1 MPPMSIQAPTP
12 KILLIDDQTLAA
24 EMVQGLLH
32 DQDDIELVHVA
43 DAHDVLNAARRLEPS
58 IILVDLMM
66 PEVDGFGVI
75 RRLRDYEPT
84 LHTPIILLSAE
95 DTPELKVRG
104 FQEGA
109 NDYLVKWPAKLE
121 LVARIRYHSSA
132 YLALKQRDLA
142 FQSLQQS
149 QQNLLFK
156 TQQLAD
162 SQAALLQ
169 AKKMEAVGK
178 LTGGVAHDFNNVL
191 QIIGSN
197 LQLMK
202 LENVGNEKVQKRI
215 ASAAEGVKRGALLA
229 SQLLAF
235 GRRQPLQPGA
245 VDVGALMHGVHEL
258 LRRSLGEAV
267 EVETRVDANV
277 WHALVDANQLENV
290 ILNLAI
296 NARDAIGCE
305 GKIVIEATNVIL
317 DTANVHKIRELADGE
332 YVSIAVSDNG
342 PGMSPE
348 VRERAFEPFFTTKP
362 RGEGSGLGLSTAY
375 GFAKQSG
382 GHIEIDSELGHG
394 TVITLYLPRAARE
407 QFIPQ
412 THKENE
418 ADQLGGSETI
428 LVVEDEPA
436 VRATT
441 VEMLSQLGYRTV
453 EAPHAQAALDLLQ
466 GGLKVDLIFTDV
478 VMPGPLRSAE
488 LAGLVKELLPDV
500 EILFASG
507 FVDGGITEK
516 GNLNP
521 GITLLRKP
529 YTWDELARK
538 IRSMLTQ
545 KQVNL
550 SGLELVGNCLR

>member
-1 MPPMSIQAPTP
+1 MLFRS
-12 KILLIDDQTLAA
+12 L
-24 EMVQGLLH
+24 VGGLLH
-32 DQDDIELVHVA
+32 DHADIELTHVTDPGLA
-43 DAHDVLNAARRLEPS
+43 LEMALELKATV
-58 IILVDLMM
+58 ILVDLMM
-66 PEVDGFGVI
+66 PTIDGFGVI
-75 RRLRDYEPT
+75 RKLRGHDLTRMIPV
-84 LHTPIILLSAE
+84 ILLSSE
-95 DTPELKVRG
+95 DTPELKDRG

-121 LVARIRYHSSA
+121 LCARIRYHSNA
-132 YLALKQRDLA
+132 YIALKERDQA
-142 FQSLQQS
+142 FQSLQES
-149 QQNLLFK
+149 QRHLLQK

-202 LENVGNEKVQKRI
+202 IENAGNEKVQKRI
-215 ASAAEGVKRGALLA
+215 ASATDGVKRGALLA

-245 VDVGALMHGVHEL
+245 IDIGALLRGVHEL
-258 LRRSLGEAV
+258 LRRSLGETI
-267 EVETRVDANV
+267 EVETRTDERT
-277 WHALVDANQLENV
+277 WHAMVDANQLENV

-296 NARDAIGCE
+296 NARDAMHGE
-305 GKIVIEATNVIL
+305 GKITIDATNTRF
-317 DTANVHKIRELADGE
+317 DADSVPEESGLVPGE
-332 YVSIAVSDNG
+332 YVAISVTDTG
-342 PGMSPE
+342 VGMTPDVVE
-348 VRERAFEPFFTTKP
+348 LAFEPFFTTKP
-362 RGEGSGLGLSTAY
+362 LGEGSGLGLSTAY

-382 GHIEIDSELGHG
+382 GHIEIDSEPGRG
-394 TVITLYLPRAARE
+394 TIVRLYLPRAAQE
-407 QFIPQ
+407 QAIPI
-412 THKENE
+412 KRDEE
-418 ADQLGGSETI
+418 ELEQLGGHEVI

-441 VEMLSQLGYRTV
+441 VEMLSRLGYRTL
-453 EAPHAQAALDLLQ
+453 EASHAQAALDLLQ
-466 GGLKVDLIFTDV
+466 SGVKVDLIFTDV

-488 LAGLVKELLPDV
+488 LAGLAKEMLPDV
-500 EILFASG
+500 QILFASG
-507 FVDGGITEK
+507 YVDGGITEK

-529 YTWDELARK
+529 YSGDDLARK

-545 KQVNL
+545 KRVRL
-550 SGLELVGNCLR
+550 SGVTDAV

>member
-1 MPPMSIQAPTP
+1 MPSMSIQASAP
-12 KILLIDDQTLAA
+12 KVLLIDDQILAA
-24 EMVQGLLH
+24 EMVRGLLH
-32 DQDDIELVHVA
+32 DQDDIELTHVA
-43 DAHDVLNAARRLEPS
+43 DASDILDAAIRLEPNV
-58 IILVDLMM
+58 ILVDLMM
-66 PEVDGFGVI
+66 PVVDGFGVI
-75 RRLRDYEPT
+75 QRLRDHEHT
-84 LHTPIILLSAE
+84 RLTPIILLSAE

-121 LVARIRYHSSA
+121 LIARIRYHSNA
-132 YLALKQRDLA
+132 YVALKQRDLA

-149 QQNLLFK
+149 QRNLLFK

-202 LENVGNEKVQKRI
+202 LENAGSEKVQKRI
-215 ASAAEGVKRGALLA
+215 ASATEGVKRGALLA

-245 VDVGALMHGVHEL
+245 IDVGALLNGVHEL
-258 LRRSLGEAV
+258 LRRSLGEMV
-267 EVETRVDANV
+267 KVETRVDDGI

-296 NARDAIGCE
+296 NARDAMSGE
-305 GKIVIEATNVIL
+305 GKVTIRATNVVF
-317 DTANVHKIRELADGE
+317 DVAGSMKERELAAGE

-342 PGMSPE
+342 PGMSHE

-362 RGEGSGLGLSTAY
+362 QGEGSGLGLSTAY

-382 GHIEIDSELGHG
+382 GHIEIDSELGRG
-394 TVITLYLPRAARE
+394 TVVTLYLPRATQGQNILHVYE
-407 QFIPQ
+407 
-412 THKENE
+412 EDE
-418 ADQLGGSETI
+418 LDQLGGSEVI

-441 VEMLSQLGYRTV
+441 VEMLSQLGYRTI
-453 EAPHAQAALDLLQ
+453 EAAHAQAALDLLHS
-466 GGLKVDLIFTDV
+466 GIEVDLIFTDV

-488 LAGLVKELLPDV
+488 LAGLAKELLPDV
-500 EILFASG
+500 QILFASG
-507 FVDGGITEK
+507 YVDGGITEK

-529 YTWDELARK
+529 YSGDELMRK
-538 IRSMLTQ
+538 IRSMLSQ
-545 KQVNL
+545 KQTVQ
-550 SGLELVGNCLR
+550 R